1 MLEPENCLS
10 LAPREER
17 KERSV
22 PVSFLTRR
30 YSRQGL
36 WSLFLICALPLHA
49 WTMILAFRD
58 LSWLT
63 DRTNAWDAI
72 GVLCYG
78 LVFAFIESIVVFVLA
93 ALLGF
98 LVSDRWEP
106 ERRVGVMSVLVLA
119 LSLWA
124 MLEQLFFLANVR
136 IPGLVIAFLIRTG
149 HPLRTLYL
157 IEVALVGAT
166 FLVPVFLVL
175 RSNPSFRALQGA
187 IERLS
192 LLAMLYL
199 VFDVV
204 GLVIVLIRNL

>member
-1 MLEPENCLS
+1 V
-10 LAPREER
+10 
-17 KERSV
+17 RSD
-22 PVSFLTRR
+22 FLTRR

-36 WSLFLICALPLHA
+36 WSLFLMCVLPLHV

-78 LVFAFIESIVVFVLA
+78 LVFAFLESIVVFVVA

-98 LVSDRWEP
+98 MVPERWEQ
-106 ERRVGVMSVLVLA
+106 ERRVGVMSILALV

-124 MLEQLFFLANVR
+124 MLEQLYFLTTFRWPAL
-136 IPGLVIAFLIRTG
+136 IIELLIRTG
-149 HPLRTLYL
+149 HPLRSLYL
-157 IEVALVGAT
+157 IEVSLVAAT
-166 FLVPVFLVL
+166 FLIPVFWVL
-175 RSNPSFRALQGA
+175 LSNRAFKTLQAA

-204 GLVIVLIRNL
+204 GLVIVVIRNL